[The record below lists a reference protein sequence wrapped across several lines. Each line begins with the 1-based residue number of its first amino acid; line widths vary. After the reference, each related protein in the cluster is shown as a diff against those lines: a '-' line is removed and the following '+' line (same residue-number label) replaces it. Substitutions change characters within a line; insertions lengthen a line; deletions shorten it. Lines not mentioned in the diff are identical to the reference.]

1 MTFMAGGGAY
11 LAGGFLSSMFDLLH
25 RSDFATRFVHGRSV
39 RAFLERVPVRV
50 IEHGR
55 NGVLG
60 AARFYIDRRRFAPPA
75 QESTTECNPA
85 N

>member
-1 MTFMAGGGAY
+1 
-11 LAGGFLSSMFDLLH
+11 
-25 RSDFATRFVHGRSV
+25 VHGRSV

-85 N
+85 K